1 MDVTELVDKSAAVV
15 SVVAAIGIV
24 LLLPLY
30 FSQRRDLKRLVDWME
45 RDPGHP
51 PRDVA
56 ASELVLDRAESELE
70 ELLGETPPPSA
81 PAAPTAVVP
90 APDEAPVAGP
100 ITAAERVTG
109 ERPALERITM
119 EREALLPHPRWR
131 RFAATITQSRWL
143 VVIAVAAAVLGAGAI
158 FGSELLLGPGDDGRA
173 PKAGG
178 IDVSE
183 VNVAVLNGTAVSGL
197 GAKVGDDV
205 QANDFDLG
213 AVTTIGEPFDQ
224 TVIMFE
230 PEHEKAA
237 RNLARDL
244 GVGPVQ
250 PIDRQAQRLA
260 EGADVVVIAGQDRAR
275 G

>member
-1 MDVTELVDKSAAVV
+1 MDFTNVVEQAGAIV

-45 RDPGHP
+45 REPGHP
-51 PRDVA
+51 PEDVA
-56 ASELVLDRAESELE
+56 ASELILDRAESELE
-70 ELLGETPPPSA
+70 ELLGKAAPPPA
-81 PAAPTAVVP
+81 PPTTAATPEPAARA
-90 APDEAPVAGP
+90 APAGP
-100 ITAAERVTG
+100 ITAAERVTA

-131 RFAATITQSRWL
+131 RFVGTITQPRWL
-143 VVIAVAAAVLGAGAI
+143 VVLALATVMLGVGAI
-158 FGSELLLGPGDDGRA
+158 FGSELLFGPEEGRA
-173 PKAGG
+173 PKAGA

-183 VNVAVLNGTAVSGL
+183 VDVAVLNGTTVTGL

-205 QANDFDLG
+205 KANDFALG

-230 PEHEKAA
+230 PDHERAA

-244 GVGPVQ
+244 GVGAVQ

-260 EGADVVVIAGQDRAR
+260 EGADLVVIAGQDRAR